1 MIINSKKRKIY
12 FLAALPLSIIVAYV
26 FTTIAPV
33 FKVHPAPGEL
43 TIFVELLCGI
53 FFAVAIGMLFNEDSR
68 INGFIYTIVF
78 AAVPYFYVMIS
89 PWANISLLV
98 MMYSIG
104 IILGGVAVVKS
115 VITNRYDFLALIAK
129 ILLTVLFLT
138 IIGFL
143 LYEMSLAV
151 MDATDAYAAQSIFF
165 FGAGIIL
172 AVILYWIAMKI
183 TVGVR
188 ASEIFVFGPRSSGKT
203 YFVLGLWKYIS
214 DNYNR
219 GHTNDG
225 VVLTGDPNDDGDDLK
240 LSNLYSIVLDGKILP
255 RTYRYQMVIYEL
267 KGKKFGLIPVKWT
280 VVDYAGEYYD
290 ELNDINFKR
299 AISLLSAAMNI
310 SPAEVRKNAGTMDFV
325 RFIKFNHADKLL
337 DPEFTKSVIIAT
349 MYGNFLKAGKVIF
362 LVDGEKITDNRKGH
376 SQLAREFGGYMKT
389 LIDLEDKNFFG
400 VFKSNKKFA
409 VVVTKSDLVLWK
421 NKEIRGLIRSMN
433 ASKLSDVPE
442 KSKQALAIENSLF
455 EILRTNLVFKNLINM
470 MDDISMHFI
479 AVSVDATAE
488 PFPTEEGM
496 EEEIAPTDLAPW
508 RFSEVFKFGR

>member
-1 MIINSKKRKIY
+1 MIINSKRRKLY
-12 FLAALPLSIIVAYV
+12 FLAALPLSIIVACV
-26 FTTIAPV
+26 FTTGAYV
-33 FKVHPAPGEL
+33 FKVHPAPFEL
-43 TIFVELLCGI
+43 AVFVELLCGI

-68 INGFIYTIVF
+68 INGFIYAIAF
-78 AAVPYFYVMIS
+78 AMVTYFYMIS
-89 PWANISLLV
+89 PGANVNLLL
-98 MMYSIG
+98 MMCSIG
-104 IILGGVAVVKS
+104 LIVGTLCDINCVLH
-115 VITNRYDFLALIAK
+115 NRYDFLALIAK
-129 ILLTVLFLT
+129 ILLTVLYLT
-138 IIGFL
+138 IVGFL
-143 LYEMSLAV
+143 LYEMWLAV
-151 MDATDAYAAQSIFF
+151 VDVTEAYAAQSIFF

-172 AVILYWIAMKI
+172 ATILYWIALKVTI
-183 TVGVR
+183 GVR

-214 DNYNR
+214 DNYNK

-290 ELNDINFKR
+290 ELNEINFKR
-299 AISLLSAAMNI
+299 AISLLSAALKL
-310 SPAEVRKNAGTMDFV
+310 SPAEIRRNAGTMDFV

-376 SQLAREFGGYMKT
+376 SQLAKEFGGYMKT
-389 LIDLEDKNFFG
+389 LIDLEDRNFFG

-421 NKEIRGLIRSMN
+421 NKEIRNLIRSMN

>member
-1 MIINSKKRKIY
+1 MIINSKRRRLY
-12 FLAALPLSIIVAYV
+12 FLAALPLSIIVACV
-26 FTTIAPV
+26 FTTGAYV
-33 FKVHPAPGEL
+33 FKVHPAPFEL
-43 TIFVELLCGI
+43 AVFVELLCGI

-68 INGFIYTIVF
+68 INGFIYAIAF
-78 AAVPYFYVMIS
+78 AMVTYFYMIS
-89 PWANISLLV
+89 PGANVNLLL
-98 MMYSIG
+98 MMCSIG
-104 IILGGVAVVKS
+104 LIVGTLCDINCVLH
-115 VITNRYDFLALIAK
+115 NRYDFLALIAK
-129 ILLTVLFLT
+129 ILLTVLYLT
-138 IIGFL
+138 IVGFL
-143 LYEMSLAV
+143 LYEMWLAV
-151 MDATDAYAAQSIFF
+151 VDVTEAYAAQSIFF

-172 AVILYWIAMKI
+172 ATILYWIALKVTI
-183 TVGVR
+183 GVR

-214 DNYNR
+214 DNYNK

-290 ELNDINFKR
+290 ELNEINFKR
-299 AISLLSAAMNI
+299 AISLLSAALKL
-310 SPAEVRKNAGTMDFV
+310 SPAEIRRNAGTMDFV

-376 SQLAREFGGYMKT
+376 SQLAKEFGGYMKT
-389 LIDLEDKNFFG
+389 LIDLEDRNFFG

-421 NKEIRGLIRSMN
+421 NKEIRNLIRSMN

>member
-1 MIINSKKRKIY
+1 MIINSKRRRLY
-12 FLAALPLSIIVAYV
+12 FLAALPLSIIVACV
-26 FTTIAPV
+26 FTTGAYV
-33 FKVHPAPGEL
+33 FKVHPAPFEL
-43 TIFVELLCGI
+43 AVFVELLCGI

-68 INGFIYTIVF
+68 INGFIYAIAF
-78 AAVPYFYVMIS
+78 AMVTYFYMIS
-89 PWANISLLV
+89 PGANVNLLL
-98 MMYSIG
+98 MMCSIG
-104 IILGGVAVVKS
+104 LIVGTLCDINCVLH
-115 VITNRYDFLALIAK
+115 NRYDFLALIAK
-129 ILLTVLFLT
+129 ILLTVLYLT
-138 IIGFL
+138 IVGFL
-143 LYEMSLAV
+143 LYEMWLAV
-151 MDATDAYAAQSIFF
+151 VDVTEAYAAQSIFF

-172 AVILYWIAMKI
+172 ATILYWIALKVTI
-183 TVGVR
+183 GVR

-214 DNYNR
+214 DNYNK

-280 VVDYAGEYYD
+280 VGDYAGEYYD
-290 ELNDINFKR
+290 ELNEINFKR
-299 AISLLSAAMNI
+299 AISLLSAALKL
-310 SPAEVRKNAGTMDFV
+310 SPSEIRRNAGTMDFV

-376 SQLAREFGGYMKT
+376 SQLAKEFGGYMKT
-389 LIDLEDKNFFG
+389 LIDLEDRNFFG

-421 NKEIRGLIRSMN
+421 NKEIRNLIRSMN